1 MKTLKKNIIAGIG
14 RALGMIMLYGALIL
28 LAKAMGLS
36 FDLSTL
42 PPTLE
47 GEITQ
52 TAMKSI
58 QNHE

>member
-14 RALGMIMLYGALIL
+14 RAIGMALLYSAIL
-28 LAKAMGLS
+28 LTFKLLGFKL
-36 FDLSTL
+36 DLSTL

-52 TAMKSI
+52 TAI
-58 QNHE
+58 DNLQDH